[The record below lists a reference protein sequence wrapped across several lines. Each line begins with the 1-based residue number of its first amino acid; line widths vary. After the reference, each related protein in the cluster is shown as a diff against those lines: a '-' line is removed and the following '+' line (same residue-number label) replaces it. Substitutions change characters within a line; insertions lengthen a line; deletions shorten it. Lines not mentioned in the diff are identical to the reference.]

1 VSNSHATSRVCAKSV
16 TVPAPAGRIKPPPSM
31 MARHPRRPDGTFRDG
46 VQKGWSQGPTEGPRK
61 AIQFSFVRSS
71 VVATPFGRRNPP
83 AFRYLVAW
91 PSMVAPTM
99 LAARSAHSGPHNSI
113 NGQRP
118 GVRPERRNARRPP
131 RPTTRRILWY
141 CNLIYAGMAVTA
153 AELRGSL
160 PAMAINEGSP
170 KPAGC
175 WAATTALRQLR
186 LAVSCNNF

>member
-131 RPTTRRILWY
+131 RPTTRREALQSGQAIAVNAIDPRGRLPATVAREGR
-141 CNLIYAGMAVTA
+141 LIFA
-153 AELRGSL
+153 AKRSWTRLRGSRSK
-160 PAMAINEGSP
+160 AS
-170 KPAGC
+170 
-175 WAATTALRQLR
+175 TAC
-186 LAVSCNNF
+186 SNF

>member
-1 VSNSHATSRVCAKSV
+1 MSNSHATSRVCAKSV

-91 PSMVAPTM
+91 PSMAAPTM

-131 RPTTRRILWY
+131 RPTTRREALQSGQAIAVNAIDPRGRLPATVAREGR
-141 CNLIYAGMAVTA
+141 LIFA
-153 AELRGSL
+153 AKRSWTRLRGSRSK
-160 PAMAINEGSP
+160 AS
-170 KPAGC
+170 
-175 WAATTALRQLR
+175 TAC
-186 LAVSCNNF
+186 SNF